1 MHISNHL
8 KTLLVSLGT
17 QECQKRHLKST
28 LTRNNVKRQDNKLKN
43 ALSSR
48 IQKTYCEPFV
58 WHSGQ
63 TKMLRQTNRAQ
74 ICRWQSSQQ
83 WCHCGVK
90 PSNPKIANKTAA
102 TKKDRTSNDFNT
114 SKSIISFTR
123 LISQMW
129 LFLEIIYRVPAY
141 NHRFGTMLNM
151 SIFNHHF
158 WGRKIWA
165 IYKRMKCALLL
176 KGFKFSTSWDGLGWI
191 KHVKTLVNYVDRIW
205 LYTSNISWS

>member
-1 MHISNHL
+1 MHWVPESKKHIVNPLYGIAVKQKCWGKQTVPKSAVDNLHSNG
-8 KTLLVSLGT
+8 VIVES
-17 QECQKRHLKST
+17 
-28 LTRNNVKRQDNKLKN
+28 N
-43 ALSSR
+43 
-48 IQKTYCEPFV
+48 
-58 WHSGQ
+58 
-63 TKMLRQTNRAQ
+63 RQTPKLQIKQQLKKTKHQMTSIRANQ
-74 ICRWQSSQQ
+74 
-83 WCHCGVK
+83 
-90 PSNPKIANKTAA
+90 
-102 TKKDRTSNDFNT
+102 
-114 SKSIISFTR
+114 IISFTR
-123 LISQMW
+123 LMSQMW

>member
-74 ICRWQSSQQ
+74 ICRDNLHSNGVIVESNRQTPKLQIKQQ
-83 WCHCGVK
+83 QLKKTEHQMT
-90 PSNPKIANKTAA
+90 SIRANQ
-102 TKKDRTSNDFNT
+102 
-114 SKSIISFTR
+114 IISFTR

-176 KGFKFSTSWDGLGWI
+176 KGFKISTSWDGLGWI
-191 KHVKTLVNYVDRIW
+191 KHVKTLVNYVERIW